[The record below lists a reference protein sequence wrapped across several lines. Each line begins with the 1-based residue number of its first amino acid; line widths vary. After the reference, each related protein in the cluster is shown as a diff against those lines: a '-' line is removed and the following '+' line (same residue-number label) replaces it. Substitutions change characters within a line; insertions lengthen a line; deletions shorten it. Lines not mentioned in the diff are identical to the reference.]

1 MITSEIFSNQYS
13 FTSKYQKIFLSYNAK
28 AATTLHL
35 FCQNI
40 VCVSA
45 RRKKRTTTIP
55 PPKKTANSGK
65 TVVSCDRKY
74 T

>member
-45 RRKKRTTTIP
+45 RRKKTNNDDTP
-55 PPKKTANSGK
+55 AKKDGE
-65 TVVSCDRKY
+65 
-74 T
+74 